1 VGMVTSVTDFAH
13 ANSSAGIREFLQ
25 GAKGGDIV
33 LEHME
38 KQRKVIMPKT
48 ETSDTPAPATHPEE
62 APNKLPNGLIM
73 AIPSPIDNKANKTFS
88 SQPSVNIGKLEKKET
103 LALAEQ
109 QRIAEKAASTKPA
122 EDKQKQLL
130 AEQQRIAT
138 EKAIAAK
145 APEDERK
152 RLLAEQQR
160 IATENVDKSGYMLS
174 EEQLLGSMAVWYATE
189 PGGVAFEGE
198 GHGFYAKYFL
208 EEIQKPYQNIEDVFK
223 NVRKSVRE
231 ATNGKQ
237 TPWYNTSIDGE
248 FCFGGCSK
256 TSPNS
261 VKQLA
266 LVIGNNSYKNSPL
279 SFSINDAQSIAKVL
293 SEQGFEVILRTDV
306 NRSEMY
312 QSVQEFVERLSEE
325 KSVGLFYFGGHGIQI
340 KGANYIIPIGHNI
353 RSLDDVSVQSVSVG
367 YIIRQMEIANSGKL
381 NIIIINADRSN
392 SPTWLK

>member
-1 VGMVTSVTDFAH
+1 
-13 ANSSAGIREFLQ
+13 
-25 GAKGGDIV
+25 
-33 LEHME
+33 
-38 KQRKVIMPKT
+38 VIIPKPG
-48 ETSDTPAPATHPEE
+48 TSDTPAPATHSEEE
-62 APNKLPNGLIM
+62 APKKHLNGVIM
-73 AIPSPIDNKANKTFS
+73 AKRPDSQAEAQLKES
-88 SQPSVNIGKLEKKET
+88 SAKLEEKNK
-103 LALAEQ
+103 
-109 QRIAEKAASTKPA
+109 QRIAAEKEWILAR
-122 EDKQKQLL
+122 
-130 AEQQRIAT
+130 AEQHTVREQRKISAQQEVAARIA
-138 EKAIAAK
+138 A
-145 APEDERK
+145 EDERK

-160 IATENVDKSGYMLS
+160 IAAEKAAAKAKQKRLLAEQQRIAAEKAPAAKVAEDKRKQLLAEQQRIATEKVAKSGYMLS

-198 GHGFYAKYFL
+198 GHGFYTKYLL

-223 NVRKSVRE
+223 NVRKSVIE

-237 TPWYNTSIDGE
+237 TPWYNTSMDGE

-279 SFSINDAQSIAKVL
+279 SFSIGDAQSIAKIL

-312 QSVQEFVERLSEE
+312 QSVQKFVERLSVE
-325 KSVGLFYFGGHGIQI
+325 KGVGLFYFGGHGIQI
-340 KGANYIIPIGHNI
+340 KGENYIIPIGHNI

-367 YIIRQMEIANSGKL
+367 YIIQQMKIANSDKL
-381 NIIIINADRSN
+381 NIIIINADR
-392 SPTWLK
+392 

>member
-1 VGMVTSVTDFAH
+1 LD
-13 ANSSAGIREFLQ
+13 
-25 GAKGGDIV
+25 
-33 LEHME
+33 HME
-38 KQRKVIMPKT
+38 KWQKVTMPQPKIP
-48 ETSDTPAPATHPEE
+48 DVPAKSSEE
-62 APNKLPNGLIM
+62 EKAPKKLSNGLIM
-73 AIPSPIDNKANKTFS
+73 ASPPPPIDQTWRPIAG
-88 SQPSVNIGKLEKKET
+88 PSIILGEV
-103 LALAEQ
+103 
-109 QRIAEKAASTKPA
+109 R
-122 EDKQKQLL
+122 
-130 AEQQRIAT
+130 
-138 EKAIAAK
+138 
-145 APEDERK
+145 
-152 RLLAEQQR
+152 
-160 IATENVDKSGYMLS
+160 
-174 EEQLLGSMAVWYATE
+174 LLGSMAVWYATE

-198 GHGFYAKYFL
+198 GHGFYTKYFL

-312 QSVQEFVERLSEE
+312 QSVQKFLERLSVE
-325 KSVGLFYFGGHGIQI
+325 KAVGLFYFGGYGIKI
-340 KGANYIIPIGHNI
+340 KGENYIIPIGHNI

-367 YIIRQMEIANSGKL
+367 YIIQQMKIANSGKL
-381 NIIIINADRSN
+381 NIIIINADEAVKE
-392 SPTWLK
+392 PLF

>member
-1 VGMVTSVTDFAH
+1 
-13 ANSSAGIREFLQ
+13 
-25 GAKGGDIV
+25 
-33 LEHME
+33 
-38 KQRKVIMPKT
+38 
-48 ETSDTPAPATHPEE
+48 
-62 APNKLPNGLIM
+62 
-73 AIPSPIDNKANKTFS
+73 
-88 SQPSVNIGKLEKKET
+88 
-103 LALAEQ
+103 LAEQ
-109 QRIAEKAASTKPA
+109 QPIPIVEKAPISSRSRAFASF
-122 EDKQKQLL
+122 
-130 AEQQRIAT
+130 
-138 EKAIAAK
+138 
-145 APEDERK
+145 
-152 RLLAEQQR
+152 
-160 IATENVDKSGYMLS
+160 KSF

-189 PGGVAFEGE
+189 PGGLVFEGE
-198 GHGFYAKYFL
+198 GHGFYTKYFL

-312 QSVQEFVERLSEE
+312 QSVQKFLERLSVE
-325 KSVGLFYFGGHGIQI
+325 KAVGLFYFGGYGIKI
-340 KGANYIIPIGHNI
+340 KGENYIIPIGHNI

-367 YIIRQMEIANSGKL
+367 YIIQQMKIANSGKL
-381 NIIIINADRSN
+381 NIIIINADEAVKE
-392 SPTWLK
+392 PLF